1 MHQGAFIMG
10 TFCFYL
16 PLGWNWNLSMV
27 FGSILAATDPVA
39 VVALL
44 KSAGASPKLTILII
58 GESLLNDGTAMVL
71 FSLFFDMLKGE
82 HYTGGDIVLFFLKM
96 AVGSPL
102 FGAVVGLVSV
112 YVMSFLNKPL
122 SGEDITGQIAIT
134 LCCAYMTFFMAEYEC
149 RMSGLLACCGAGAMF
164 AWLSPPLILEH
175 DSMHH
180 VWGIIEWTGNTL
192 IFLLAGLII
201 GSETI
206 KIVTTSDWAYLIL
219 LYVFL
224 NVLRCFIVAILF
236 PAISNV
242 GLKCSKTDA
251 VFMAWAG
258 LRGALGMALAL
269 IVQGDRS
276 ESDLSKHDTD
286 RVFFFV
292 GGIAALTLIINATLA
307 KKVLEYLGLL
317 KRDTPDKVLVMD
329 QIRKRLRQRLLK
341 EVRHFQKDMHID
353 DPENIIK
360 HNSLLQHEARE
371 SVANRDETRRSSS
384 LGTMGDRT
392 LSKRTSQCAVMVDLL
407 AYVRTVF
414 LEIVRVEY
422 WHRIEDGRLPR
433 EASATQSL
441 LYSIDNAL
449 DRVHK
454 VRLRD
459 WKWLKNEMSMS
470 PSLLWFGSLLQR
482 WSYPTSS
489 LYSVLDIMESKN
501 EELRVYIL
509 TNFIEAHEAAQKK
522 IFRFMGEED
531 AEVDENFR
539 TPETA
544 VVLNES
550 KQSVS
555 VGWSVCSIIS
565 HIVIQVEEAQLLLSS
580 IDKSVINTIMCR
592 QAGRGLLSRQVEFVT
607 DMVREGLMAPQD
619 ADRFFQQVQDD
630 LDSLEKSI
638 TKEFR

>member
-1 MHQGAFIMG
+1 MG
-10 TFCFYL
+10 TFVFFL
-16 PLGWNWNLSMV
+16 PLGWSWNLSMV

-71 FSLFFDMLKGE
+71 FTLFFDMLKGK
-82 HYTGGDIVLFFLKM
+82 HYDGGDVILFFIKM
-96 AVGSPL
+96 ALGSPL
-102 FGAVVGLVSV
+102 FGALVGLVSV

-122 SGEDITGQIAIT
+122 SNDDVTVQIAIT
-134 LCCAYMTFFMAEYEC
+134 ICCAYMTFFMAEYEC

-175 DSMHH
+175 ESMHH

-206 KIVTTSDWAYLIL
+206 HIVTANDWGYLFL
-219 LYVFL
+219 LYAFL
-224 NVLRCFIVAILF
+224 QVLRCFVVAVLY
-236 PAISNV
+236 PAVANV
-242 GLKCSKTDA
+242 GLKCSRNDA
-251 VFMAWAG
+251 IFMAWAG

-269 IVQGDRS
+269 IVQGNRS

-292 GGIAALTLIINATLA
+292 GGIAALTLIINATTA
-307 KKVLEYLGLL
+307 RHVLEFLGLL

-329 QIRKRLRQRLLK
+329 QIRKRLRHRLMK
-341 EVRHFQKDMHID
+341 EVRHFQKDMHIADID
-353 DPENIIK
+353 DIIK
-360 HNSLLQHEARE
+360 HNTLLQNEARE
-371 SVANRDETRRSSS
+371 SIAGKDDSGRRSSLS
-384 LGTMGDRT
+384 VGGADRT
-392 LSKRTSQCAVMVDLL
+392 LSRRTSNCGVLNDLL
-407 AYVRTVF
+407 EYVRTVF

-454 VRLRD
+454 KRLRD
-459 WKWLKNEMSMS
+459 WKWLNNEMSMS
-470 PSLLWFGSLLQR
+470 PTLLWVASLLQK

-489 LYSVLDIMESKN
+489 LYSVLDVMEARN

-544 VVLNES
+544 LVLQES
-550 KQSVS
+550 QDSVS
-555 VGWSVCSIIS
+555 DWMIKVYQCTR
-565 HIVIQVEEAQLLLSS
+565 
-580 IDKSVINTIMCR
+580 DKT
-592 QAGRGLLSRQVEFVT
+592 
-607 DMVREGLMAPQD
+607 
-619 ADRFFQQVQDD
+619 
-630 LDSLEKSI
+630 
-638 TKEFR
+638 